1 MKGNMETWSVMDIKN
16 MSTSEM
22 RSLLIKLQAEI
33 KFREGIGEEMRARQE
48 EPQLLVED
56 EPVVGI

>member
-1 MKGNMETWSVMDIKN
+1 METWSVIDIKN

-22 RSLLIKLQAEI
+22 RGLLGKLQAEI

-48 EPQLLVED
+48 EPQLLVEE
-56 EPVVGI
+56 EPVAGI

>member
-1 MKGNMETWSVMDIKN
+1 MENWSVIDIKN

-22 RSLLIKLQAEI
+22 RGLLGKLQAEI

-48 EPQLLVED
+48 EPQLLVEE

>member
-22 RSLLIKLQAEI
+22 RSLLIKLQEELR
-33 KFREGIGEEMRARQE
+33 FREGIGEELRMRQD
-48 EPQLLVED
+48 PQLLVEED
-56 EPVVGI
+56 PVVGI

>member
-1 MKGNMETWSVMDIKN
+1 MESWSIIDIKN

-22 RSLLIKLQAEI
+22 KNLLNKLREEI
-33 KFREGIGEEMRARQE
+33 RFREGIGEEIKARQG

-56 EPVVGI
+56 EPVAGI